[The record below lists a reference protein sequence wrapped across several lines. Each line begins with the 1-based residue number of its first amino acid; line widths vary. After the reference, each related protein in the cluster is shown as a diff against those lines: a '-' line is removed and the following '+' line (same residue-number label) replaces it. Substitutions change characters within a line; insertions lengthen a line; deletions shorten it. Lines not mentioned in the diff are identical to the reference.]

1 MLRPAFWLPLI
12 ATTLASAQDPVTIG
26 LEDHATGLSSPVDIV
41 HCGDERLF
49 VVEQSGVIRIVSPTG
64 EVSAVP
70 FLDIADRVNDGGGEQ
85 GLLGLA
91 FDPGY
96 AENGRFYVYYI
107 AGTAEGTSRLSRF
120 RVTDNPDVAD
130 PASEEILYTV
140 EQPAANHN
148 GGDLAFGPD
157 GYLYISFGDGGSGN
171 DPWNNGQTLTNV
183 LGDILR
189 IDVSGETGY
198 TIPADNPWVGVGNDT
213 LPEIWASGLRN
224 PWRMGFDALTGDLW
238 IGDVGQNQRE
248 EIDFW
253 PAGNNSGPNFGW
265 RCYEG
270 EIATPGI
277 NDDCPSPEAFV
288 APVSTHAHGDGW
300 CSIIGGRVYRGTE
313 FPRLQG
319 LYIYTDYCV
328 TPYFA
333 IRRDDAGEW
342 ERFQVR
348 STNGGAGTSAI
359 GENSAGE
366 LFVANVNTGTVRRI
380 VDQCPMPAPV
390 ITPNGDQLISTPA
403 DSYTWYLDGE
413 AIPGAETQVFVP
425 TQAGSYYVVGG
436 FGAGCELTSAPI
448 TVLETSIS
456 THQAIAVTVVPV
468 PAREW
473 FTIDHIPSATARIE
487 LLDLIGKCV
496 HSEGVSGAVRMVLD
510 VAHFRNGSY
519 VIRLMDRA
527 GAVLQQLP
535 VQIQH

>member
-183 LGDILR
+183 LG
-189 IDVSGETGY
+189 
-198 TIPADNPWVGVGNDT
+198 
-213 LPEIWASGLRN
+213 
-224 PWRMGFDALTGDLW
+224 
-238 IGDVGQNQRE
+238 
-248 EIDFW
+248 
-253 PAGNNSGPNFGW
+253 
-265 RCYEG
+265 
-270 EIATPGI
+270 
-277 NDDCPSPEAFV
+277 
-288 APVSTHAHGDGW
+288 
-300 CSIIGGRVYRGTE
+300 
-313 FPRLQG
+313 
-319 LYIYTDYCV
+319 
-328 TPYFA
+328 
-333 IRRDDAGEW
+333 
-342 ERFQVR
+342 
-348 STNGGAGTSAI
+348 
-359 GENSAGE
+359 
-366 LFVANVNTGTVRRI
+366 
-380 VDQCPMPAPV
+380 
-390 ITPNGDQLISTPA
+390 ISC
-403 DSYTWYLDGE
+403 
-413 AIPGAETQVFVP
+413 
-425 TQAGSYYVVGG
+425 GS
-436 FGAGCELTSAPI
+436 
-448 TVLETSIS
+448 
-456 THQAIAVTVVPV
+456 
-468 PAREW
+468 
-473 FTIDHIPSATARIE
+473 
-487 LLDLIGKCV
+487 
-496 HSEGVSGAVRMVLD
+496 M
-510 VAHFRNGSY
+510 
-519 VIRLMDRA
+519 
-527 GAVLQQLP
+527 
-535 VQIQH
+535 